1 VNQVLHEQTITEK
14 KAEEICMNLR
24 RIGMGWEKINHPV
37 SAVNYSQKTTL
48 FHESCSPQS
57 LIFGLPLQ

>member
-1 VNQVLHEQTITEK
+1 VDQVLHEQTITEK

-37 SAVNYSQKTTL
+37 SAVNYSLKIIL
-48 FHESCSPQS
+48 FHEPFSPLS
-57 LIFGLPLQ
+57 LIF